1 MKSVI
6 KQGLYMSIY
15 VNRVLNL
22 KQIKAIGFDM
32 DHTLVEYHA
41 DEFEGLVHKKTI
53 EKLISNLGYP
63 KKINDLVFDPKLVI
77 QGLVIDKRRG
87 NVLKLSRFGKVK
99 KAFHGTTEMS
109 FEELQKQYRT
119 MVIDLNDPNYQSL
132 DTAFSISHG
141 VLFMQLSE
149 SCPEIGFEQLATDI
163 KNMID
168 VCHRDGTLKNEVK
181 ANVEKYIKQNKK
193 IVETLEDFKKAG
205 KKLLLITNSEYSYS
219 KTLMEYAFN
228 PFLKDH
234 KSWLDLFDVSLTL
247 SRKPKFFTERQAFLR
262 IDPNTGLMENFEEEK
277 YQGLFQGGN
286 ANDLQQYLGLEG
298 EEILYLGDHIF
309 GDVVSIKKSCNWRTA
324 LVCYP
329 IEAEVQ
335 GVKKSSPHQEEI
347 NRLMKDK
354 VVLEKDYRK
363 NSESIDQ
370 INQKI
375 SELIIT
381 IQSNF
386 NPNWGELMRSG
397 AEESRFADQ
406 LEKYSCIYMES
417 VADLLTYGPKF
428 YFRPFKRYLPHEI

>member
-41 DEFEGLVHKKTI
+41 DKFESLVHKKTI

-181 ANVEKYIKQNKK
+181 TNVEKYIKQNKK

-219 KTLMEYAFN
+219 KTLMEYAFD
-228 PFLKDH
+228 PFLNNH
-234 KSWLDLFDVSLTL
+234 ESWLDLFDVSLTL
-247 SRKPKFFTERQAFLR
+247 SRKPKFFMERQAFLR

-277 YQGLFQGGN
+277 YKVFSKVEMQTIYN
-286 ANDLQQYLGLEG
+286 N
-298 EEILYLGDHIF
+298 
-309 GDVVSIKKSCNWRTA
+309 T
-324 LVCYP
+324 LVL
-329 IEAEVQ
+329 
-335 GVKKSSPHQEEI
+335 
-347 NRLMKDK
+347 R
-354 VVLEKDYRK
+354 EKRFF
-363 NSESIDQ
+363 
-370 INQKI
+370 I
-375 SELIIT
+375 SEIIFSVT
-381 IQSNF
+381 SLVSKRVAT
-386 NPNWGELMRSG
+386 GEPL
-397 AEESRFADQ
+397 
-406 LEKYSCIYMES
+406 
-417 VADLLTYGPKF
+417 
-428 YFRPFKRYLPHEI
+428 